1 MRVIIGGSSGFGRYA
16 VLQALKNGLD
26 VMYTYRRQPIEA
38 VYTNFAV
45 GGSLNSVM
53 CDLTDQSQIEALAD
67 VLLNQE
73 KEITELLFCAAE
85 HSDRKKFTEFT
96 NEEFFRIFQV
106 NVFATC
112 DVIRRIIPKLKSSQ
126 PSSIVILSS
135 QVSRTGGFRIY
146 PYAMSKGALDTMALS
161 LSKELVE
168 HGIRLNLVSP
178 GQIVPSENHILRKLP
193 SGAVSYQ
200 KLHEVIQNFF
210 DGSERDENGN
220 NVFFNN
226 STI

>member
-161 LSKELVE
+161 LSK
-168 HGIRLNLVSP
+168 
-178 GQIVPSENHILRKLP
+178 
-193 SGAVSYQ
+193 
-200 KLHEVIQNFF
+200 
-210 DGSERDENGN
+210 
-220 NVFFNN
+220 
-226 STI
+226 